1 MDRITYVI
9 GAGFSAP
16 AGLPVMSNF
25 LAKSKD
31 LYYSD
36 PDRFR
41 DFGKVFE
48 QIRNLSYAKNYYNTD
63 LMNIEEILSIQEMS
77 DFLDGRRL
85 SSSFSD
91 FIVET
96 IEAYTPK
103 LKIESRAANWYD
115 NIFRGGKNI
124 EALGIFV
131 ASLLGVQFEDFRGT
145 PRPGP
150 HLVKDDRKDYAYSV
164 ISLNYDM
171 LLENYADFLKN
182 SFPTSGID
190 SLEFNSED
198 YDPEWSTPHLAKLH
212 GSVHTK
218 EIVPPTWAKGT
229 HNSIISTWKTAYQ
242 ILKDSNH
249 IRFIGY
255 SLPVADSYLKYLLK
269 SAVVESHHLKT
280 LDVICIDWN
289 GEVRSRYENFFALSN
304 FRFKNSSIVD
314 LAREIAAATVSGG
327 GFGPETRNF
336 RATEAAYESFMSK

>member
-1 MDRITYVI
+1 
-9 GAGFSAP
+9 
-16 AGLPVMSNF
+16 MSNF

-36 PDRFR
+36 PDRYR

-77 DFLDGRRL
+77 EFLDGKKL
-85 SSSFSD
+85 SSDFSK
-91 FIVET
+91 FIIET
-96 IEAYTPK
+96 IAAYTPV
-103 LKIESRAANWYD
+103 LERSSRASNWYD

-124 EALGIFV
+124 EVLGIFV
-131 ASLLGVQFEDFRGT
+131 ASLLGIRFDDFRNE
-145 PRPGP
+145 PIRGP
-150 HLVKDDRKDYAYSV
+150 LLLRDDRKHYAYSV

-171 LLENYADFLKN
+171 LLENYAEYLG
-182 SFPTSGID
+182 STFPTSGIE
-190 SLEFNSED
+190 SLGFKTEG
-198 YDPEWSTPHLAKLH
+198 YDPEWAVPHLAKLH
-212 GSVHTK
+212 GSVHSN

-229 HNSIISTWKTAYQ
+229 HPSIVTTWKTAYQ

-269 SAVVESHHLKT
+269 SAVIESHHLKS
-280 LDVICIDWN
+280 LDVICMDWN
-289 GEVRSRYENFFALSN
+289 GDVRARYEDFFALSN

-314 LAREIAAATVSGG
+314 LAQEIAAATVSGG
-327 GFGPETRNF
+327 GFGAEVRTF
-336 RATEAAYESFMSK
+336 RETEAAYEKFMNK

>member
-1 MDRITYVI
+1 MDRITYII

-36 PDRFR
+36 IDLYR
-41 DFGKVFE
+41 DFGRVFE
-48 QIRNLSYAKNYYNTD
+48 QIRSLSYAKNYYSTD

-77 DFLDGRRL
+77 EFLDGRKL
-85 SSSFSD
+85 SSDFSD
-91 FIVET
+91 FIIKT

-115 NIFRGGKNI
+115 HIFRGGRNI
-124 EALGIFV
+124 EALGVFV
-131 ASLLGVQFEDFRGT
+131 TSLLGVRFDDYRNSSPRG
-145 PRPGP
+145 PV
-150 HLVKDDRKDYAYSV
+150 LLKDEHKDYAYSV

-171 LLENYADFLKN
+171 LLENYADYLGR
-182 SFPTSGID
+182 SFTTSGIE
-190 SLEFNSED
+190 SLGFKTEG
-198 YDPEWSTPHLAKLH
+198 YDPEWSVPHLAKLH
-212 GSVHTK
+212 GSVHTN

-229 HNSIISTWKTAYQ
+229 HPSIVTTWKTAYQ

-269 SAVVESHHLKT
+269 SAVIESHHLKS
-280 LDVICIDWN
+280 LDVICMDWN
-289 GEVRSRYENFFALSN
+289 GDVRTRYEDFFALSN
-304 FRFKNSSIVD
+304 FRFKNSSVVD

-327 GFGPETRNF
+327 GIGTEVRNF
-336 RATEAAYESFMSK
+336 RAAETAYETFMSK